1 MNYIFEICWYI
12 IGIKFYMVGCD
23 SFDSE
28 FCCVFVGKYVL
39 IWLFYIRIRY
49 LMGYLLWS
57 ICLGFLLKMK

>member
-28 FCCVFVGKYVL
+28 FWFVV
-39 IWLFYIRIRY
+39 Y
-49 LMGYLLWS
+49 LWVSM
-57 ICLGFLLKMK
+57 C